1 MSYWSKV
8 PPPHAT
14 LHHISLFLG
23 SAAQGGEAP
32 PKELMNG
39 IAQQS
44 EQGNVADLLSM
55 FPDGNVSI
63 S

>member
-14 LHHISLFLG
+14 LHHISMFLG
-23 SAAQGGEAP
+23 QAAQGGEAP
-32 PKELMNG
+32 PKELLAGMTPKG
-39 IAQQS
+39 
-44 EQGNVADLLSM
+44 EQGNVADLLAM

-63 S
+63 L